1 MRFVRYNDIN
11 TCLIRVRKSTGLN
24 IVMIYVHVEC
34 YRIVFKPFS
43 RAVFIVCRQIYIKFA
58 NVLIL

>member
-1 MRFVRYNDIN
+1 MLFVRDNYIN

-34 YRIVFKPFS
+34 YRIDLNYLEQCSFLSSGINKT
-43 RAVFIVCRQIYIKFA
+43 
-58 NVLIL
+58 L